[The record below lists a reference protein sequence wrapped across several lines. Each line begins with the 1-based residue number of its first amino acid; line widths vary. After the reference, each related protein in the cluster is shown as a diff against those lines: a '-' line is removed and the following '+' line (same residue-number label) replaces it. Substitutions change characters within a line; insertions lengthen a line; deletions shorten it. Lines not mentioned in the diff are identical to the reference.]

1 MNLAH
6 KLYEEAIADY
16 ERLKIEFPRTQVR
29 NLASAFDR
37 KLLTYIEIY
46 KNFIETS
53 S

>member
-6 KLYEEAIADY
+6 KLNEEAIADY

-37 KLLTYIEIY
+37 KLLACIDIY
-46 KNFIETS
+46 EDFLVTS
-53 S
+53 I